1 MVLTGGGTALAGEV
15 AGRGCQTE
23 RGEVGTRVGLDWA
36 AEKWGKWGRKEA
48 GPQPNE
54 RKGEFFNSFAFSFP
68 ISKPHSNMN
77 QIKFE

>member
-1 MVLTGGGTALAGEV
+1 MAAEEGVGGPAA
-15 AGRGCQTE
+15 
-23 RGEVGTRVGLDWA
+23 VGLGWA
-36 AEKWGKWGRKEA
+36 VEKRGKRGRKEA
-48 GPQPNE
+48 GHRPNE